1 MRGSWRGCFPLA
13 AIMMALFVPLA
24 HAADV
29 APELWDRPRSAQRV
43 MAQPAVQQAVAQY
56 LGHRGQVR
64 HAVRIVVVHGT
75 RQESQ
80 LQAEELRAWLA
91 ALAVDRVW
99 LRADQAASSLRI
111 EVTD

>member
-1 MRGSWRGCFPLA
+1 MRGFFLPAAMLLLA
-13 AIMMALFVPLA
+13 PLA
-24 HAADV
+24 HAADI

-43 MAQPAVQQAVAQY
+43 MAQPAVQQAVAAYQARPAAQMVI
-56 LGHRGQVR
+56 LHN
-64 HAVRIVVVHGT
+64 T

-91 ALAVDRVW
+91 ALAVDRVR
-99 LRADQAASSLRI
+99 LRADPTVSLLRI